1 MRIESLPG
9 TSHEV
14 NHSLDEVQS
23 RIRVENQS
31 IDDSRTFELDLKS
44 TPMMI
49 QGSSSPRLAMT
60 FGAHK

>member
-31 IDDSRTFELDLKS
+31 IDDSRTFELDLK
-44 TPMMI
+44 
-49 QGSSSPRLAMT
+49 
-60 FGAHK
+60 